1 MAVYA
6 NNAGPTTRR
15 VSILVRAPAWWSDS
29 PRSGGSNNGR
39 PPVVKFAL
47 GKRTNTAVTT
57 VPRVHPCPGG
67 GGTRLWHARASS
79 VVHTTQ
85 EMTRTLP
92 EARRR
97 RASFTDTVPQS
108 PPFPSTPRPAAA
120 SRPHGGREDRL
131 TEADQWFRGGPVV
144 SRWICGP
151 VGSERSSP
159 RTLQNGFVG
168 HVCFRKGGEAAHM
181 REGLDRICLTAVPHN
196 NPSSMWTRD

>member
-67 GGTRLWHARASS
+67 GGAQGSGTHAL
-79 VVHTTQ
+79 
-85 EMTRTLP
+85 LP
-92 EARRR
+92 WYIPHRR
-97 RASFTDTVPQS
+97 
-108 PPFPSTPRPAAA
+108 
-120 SRPHGGREDRL
+120 
-131 TEADQWFRGGPVV
+131 
-144 SRWICGP
+144 
-151 VGSERSSP
+151 
-159 RTLQNGFVG
+159 
-168 HVCFRKGGEAAHM
+168 
-181 REGLDRICLTAVPHN
+181 
-196 NPSSMWTRD
+196 